1 MPAVRIDMVSDATC
15 PWCAIAL
22 FNLLHALRSLEGEV
36 QAHLHLQPLE
46 LHPSVKAE
54 GEIRTAYLQ
63 QHQPQLQRPVRA
75 AQPLCWADI
84 RLHGLAV
91 KLDMGQEEPRMLYNT
106 LDAHR
111 LLQWADNHGPPHQ
124 IALAQQ
130 LVQGYF
136 GQGLNIADHQVLADA
151 AMAAGMKRA
160 EALAYL
166 AAGDD
171 IQAVREAQS
180 FYRGMGIQTVPTFI
194 FNHRQLLRGNQAPE
208 AFVRALRY
216 IAAAGAPPSMV

>member
-1 MPAVRIDMVSDATC
+1 MPSSVRIDMVSDVTC

-22 FNLLHALRSLEGEV
+22 FNLLHALRSLEGEI
-36 QAHLHLQPLE
+36 QAKLHLQPLE
-46 LHPSVKAE
+46 LHPSVKAG
-54 GEIRTAYLQ
+54 GEVRAPYLQ
-63 QHQPQLQRPVRA
+63 QHQRPARVAR
-75 AQPLCWADI
+75 QPCWADI

-91 KLDMGQEEPRMLYNT
+91 QLDMGQEEPRMLYNT

-111 LLQWADNHGPPHQ
+111 LLQWADNQGHNYQ

-130 LVQGYF
+130 LVLGYF
-136 GQGLNIADHQVLADA
+136 GRGANIADHQVLADA
-151 AMAAGMKRA
+151 AVAAGMNRA
-160 EALAYL
+160 AALAYL
-166 AAGDD
+166 AASED

-194 FNHRQLLRGNQAPE
+194 FNHRQLLRSNQAPE

-216 IAAAGAPPSMV
+216 IAAAGAPPSMA

>member
-22 FNLLHALRSLEGEV
+22 FNLLHALRSLEGEI
-36 QAHLHLQPLE
+36 QAKLHLQPLE
-46 LHPSVKAE
+46 LHPSVQAE
-54 GEIRTAYLQ
+54 GEIRTTYLQ
-63 QHQPQLQRPVRA
+63 QHQRPARAVR
-75 AQPLCWADI
+75 QLCWADI

-91 KLDMGQEEPRMLYNT
+91 QLDMGQEEPRMLYNT

-111 LLQWADNHGPPHQ
+111 LLQWADHHGSTQ
-124 IALAQQ
+124 QLALAQQ
-130 LVQGYF
+130 LVHCYF

-151 AMAAGMKRA
+151 AAAAGMNRA

>member
-1 MPAVRIDMVSDATC
+1 MPATVRIDMVSDTTC

-22 FNLLHALRSLEGEV
+22 FNLLHALRSLEGEI
-36 QAHLHLQPLE
+36 QAKLHLQPLE
-46 LHPSVKAE
+46 LHPSVKAA
-54 GEIRTAYLQ
+54 GEIRAQYLQ
-63 QHQPQLQRPVRA
+63 QHQRPARA
-75 AQPLCWADI
+75 ALQPCWADI
-84 RLHGLAV
+84 RLHGLAIQ
-91 KLDMGQEEPRMLYNT
+91 LDMGPQEPRMLYNT

-111 LLQWADNHGPPHQ
+111 LLQWADNQGQDHQ
-124 IALAQQ
+124 LVLAQK
-130 LVQGYF
+130 LVHGYF
-136 GQGLNIADHQVLADA
+136 GQGANIADHQVLADA
-151 AMAAGMKRA
+151 AMAAGLSRSA
-160 EALAYL
+160 ALAYL